1 MQKKKSALAAIS
13 IFVIYFILLL
23 AADDDNDDGSL
34 LTADGRRILSS
45 IKNNSTMTR
54 TTTVTIYLTRH
65 HSPNPAFSIFQTD
78 VLQKYGSG
86 RVQFDV
92 RENAECGHMC
102 NAEEGAAAD
111 TLIKKS
117 DGQEGPCLAVNF
129 FKCPLNKLKCNYPKC
144 RTQYYFCLE

>member
-1 MQKKKSALAAIS
+1 MQKEKKSALAAIA
-13 IFVIYFILLL
+13 IFVIYFIVLL
-23 AADDDNDDGSL
+23 AADDYNDDGSL
-34 LTADGRRILSS
+34 LAAYGRRIPSS
-45 IKNNSTMTR
+45 INNSTMTR
-54 TTTVTIYLTRH
+54 TTTVTIYRTRQN
-65 HSPNPAFSIFQTD
+65 SPNPAFSIFQTD

-117 DGQEGPCLAVNF
+117 DGQEGPCLAVNL

-144 RTQYYFCLE
+144 KTQ